1 MITSRPDQAAGR
13 GLVLAA
19 GAGPG
24 LVDVYGKHPAG
35 ERVRATVLIRAKQA
49 LATFGA
55 MNADNDRCE
64 CHKRSTGED

>member
-1 MITSRPDQAAGR
+1 
-13 GLVLAA
+13 
-19 GAGPG
+19 
-24 LVDVYGKHPAG
+24 VDVYGKHPAG